1 MHLRFAA
8 ALLVLGALPHAGA
21 ASEVAAVAVASYDL
35 TARLDPELQRVEA
48 SGTLRWQNAS
58 SLPAERLCVHL
69 YLNAFRS
76 ADSTFLRGAEPWLA
90 GELASGGWGGIDLG
104 RLRDGADR
112 DLLGRLTFASP
123 DDGNPADATL
133 AWVELA
139 EPVPPGGELTL
150 AMEWTARLPALVDRV
165 GQLDDFA
172 MVAQWYPKVGRRRAD
187 GLWSCHQ
194 FHATSEFSADFGDYR
209 VALDVP
215 AGWEVGATGMAET
228 APVEAAGRRRLA
240 FAARGVH
247 DFAWAASPD
256 WAVETRVLPRPGRE
270 PVQLRLLLQPS
281 SRRAAN
287 RLSGTLAYGLRRLEE
302 QLGPYPYPSL
312 TVVEPPPGGETAT
325 AMEYPTLFTLMVSPI
340 SDRAFELEETALHE
354 LAHQWWQGMVA
365 TDEVEEPFLDEGLAT
380 YSAARLLA
388 ERSGGAAPGLR
399 LLGWRL
405 PLPGRPLDPFEQLRL
420 RWRAGRPSDP
430 VARSA
435 WGYRDAASYGA
446 LAYDGMALTLA
457 QLERLLGR
465 ETFDRGLARF
475 AARGRFGHPSA
486 DDLARE
492 LSAAAGEDLSELWH
506 ELTRRT
512 GRVDYAVAEARSE
525 PVRGSEE
532 FASSV
537 IVERRGE
544 LRLPLEIEL
553 RFADGATRRAVWDG
567 RDEWVRVRAVGPRL
581 VEARLDPDRRLLL
594 DADRLDDTRRVVP
607 DPRPRRAAAQR
618 LRFLLQLL
626 LEALADLA

>member
-8 ALLVLGALPHAGA
+8 ALLVLGALPHTGA

-150 AMEWTARLPALVDRV
+150 AMEWTARLPALVDRA

-187 GLWSCHQ
+187 GVWSCHQ

-240 FAARGVH
+240 FVARGVH

-388 ERSGGAAPGLR
+388 ERSGARPPACACSAGACRSPAGRSIPSNSFVSVGAPGGRRTPWRAAPGATATPR
-399 LLGWRL
+399 ATGRSPMTGWRS
-405 PLPGRPLDPFEQLRL
+405 PWPSSNGCSVARPSTAVSPASPPVAASATPARTT
-420 RWRAGRPSDP
+420 WRASSRPRP
-430 VARSA
+430 ARISRSS
-435 WGYRDAASYGA
+435 GTSSRGA
-446 LAYDGMALTLA
+446 PG
-457 QLERLLGR
+457 
-465 ETFDRGLARF
+465 
-475 AARGRFGHPSA
+475 
-486 DDLARE
+486 
-492 LSAAAGEDLSELWH
+492 
-506 ELTRRT
+506 
-512 GRVDYAVAEARSE
+512 
-525 PVRGSEE
+525 GSTT
-532 FASSV
+532 
-537 IVERRGE
+537 
-544 LRLPLEIEL
+544 P
-553 RFADGATRRAVWDG
+553 W
-567 RDEWVRVRAVGPRL
+567 
-581 VEARLDPDRRLLL
+581 
-594 DADRLDDTRRVVP
+594 
-607 DPRPRRAAAQR
+607 PRRAASR
-618 LRFLLQLL
+618 SG
-626 LEALADLA
+626 EARSSPAR